1 MLSKTDNM
9 TTEYIIIINLED
21 LWLLIYI
28 LYAYVYIIY
37 GLGWFII
44 YIPAES
50 YRSGG
55 ESQCYIS
62 TSVQSVHTA
71 PGLGR
76 LSTAGLRRRYK

>member
-1 MLSKTDNM
+1 MLSKSDNM

-50 YRSGG
+50 GCLG
-55 ESQCYIS
+55 NLDGYID
-62 TSVQSVHTA
+62 TEEYKTVATA
-71 PGLGR
+71 AP
-76 LSTAGLRRRYK
+76 

>member
-1 MLSKTDNM
+1 M

-55 ESQCYIS
+55 GSEIYKTES
-62 TSVQSVHTA
+62 T
-71 PGLGR
+71 
-76 LSTAGLRRRYK
+76 

>member
-55 ESQCYIS
+55 LERGSEIYKTES
-62 TSVQSVHTA
+62 T
-71 PGLGR
+71 
-76 LSTAGLRRRYK
+76 

>member
-1 MLSKTDNM
+1 M
-9 TTEYIIIINLED
+9 TTEYIIIINLEE

-50 YRSGG
+50 YRSGDIVEG
-55 ESQCYIS
+55 CLGNLDGYID
-62 TSVQSVHTA
+62 TEEYKTVATA
-71 PGLGR
+71 AP
-76 LSTAGLRRRYK
+76 

>member
-1 MLSKTDNM
+1 M

-37 GLGWFII
+37 GFGWFKI

-55 ESQCYIS
+55 
-62 TSVQSVHTA
+62 VV
-71 PGLGR
+71 
-76 LSTAGLRRRYK
+76 

>member
-1 MLSKTDNM
+1 M

-55 ESQCYIS
+55 GDLKFIKENRHEPTEPRRQYSILRMLESPQ
-62 TSVQSVHTA
+62 T
-71 PGLGR
+71 
-76 LSTAGLRRRYK
+76 